1 MITAR
6 TMTAQAL
13 ATALLLAIGAGAAQA
28 EPASKWRIEFDG
40 QAAEDGTVVLR
51 VNPQNGR
58 SIDVDTRVS
67 ARSSDPGLWV
77 HAAQNGELLT
87 VILINRSR
95 TAKTVSTVLPKQRF
109 TGGEYF
115 DEKIV
120 DEERPTGRFRSG
132 AETVEVPGYS
142 FVRLNFRPPLPP

>member
-1 MITAR
+1 M
-6 TMTAQAL
+6 
-13 ATALLLAIGAGAAQA
+13 
-28 EPASKWRIEFDG
+28 W
-40 QAAEDGTVVLR
+40 AAEVALRLNQQGVDVAHYFALQGTANHGLIDTAGVPRPTYYAYRILSTLKDGWLVA
-51 VNPQNGR
+51 
-58 SIDVDTRVS
+58 

-120 DEERPTGRFRSG
+120 EEERPTGRFRSG